1 MLNRMEMLRIF
12 TVAAHTNNFREAA
25 SRLGVSP
32 QSVTRA
38 IKELEELF
46 GQLLFH
52 RSTRQV
58 QITAFGARLAGQAQQ
73 TLSSFDELFQHNVQ
87 QPIHDLAGRVRITA
101 PQAVG
106 RRFVMPV
113 LGELMSEYP
122 QIDFDLRLSD
132 AMTDAVDA
140 QIDIGV
146 RIGFIRDR
154 RYIARAVAHI
164 PLLVVATPEL
174 LARSGTPDRL
184 DALHTLP
191 TSTLVDRGSGR
202 PWPWYFANDRHLQPA
217 KPSFTTDDQEVEL
230 DAVLGGLAIGQL
242 PSYLVLPALRNG
254 TLRSLLDEHRPPPWE
269 LFIYRPQRGPVA
281 PRVRLVYDRLSER
294 LADPA
299 LLPSEA

>member
-1 MLNRMEMLRIF
+1 MEMLRIF
-12 TVAAHTNNFREAA
+12 TVAAHTNSFREAA

-46 GQLLFH
+46 GELLFH

-58 QITAFGARLAGQAQQ
+58 QITAFGAQLAEQAQQ
-73 TLSSFDELFQHNVQ
+73 TLSSFDQLFQRNAQ
-87 QPIHDLAGRVRITA
+87 QPVNDLAGRVRITA

-113 LGELMSEYP
+113 LGELMNEYP

-154 RYIARAVAHI
+154 RYIARAVAPI
-164 PLLVVATPEL
+164 PMFVVASPEL
-174 LARSGTPDRL
+174 LASSGTPTSI
-184 DALHTLP
+184 DALHELP
-191 TSTLVDRGSGR
+191 TSALVDRSSGR
-202 PWPWYFANDRHLQPA
+202 PWPWYFAGDRHLQPA

-230 DAVLGGLAIGQL
+230 DAVLAGLAIGQL
-242 PSYLVLPALRNG
+242 PSYLVLPALRSG
-254 TLRSLLDEHRPPPWE
+254 ALLSLLDEHRPPPWE
-269 LFIYRPQRGPVA
+269 LFIYRPQSGPVA
-281 PRVRLVYDRLSER
+281 ARVRLVYDRLNER
-294 LADPA
+294 LSDPA
-299 LLPSEA
+299 LVPSTP